1 MLPQPDNTKPKG
13 VGRVS
18 VVNEKMELIY
28 DAFVHYG
35 PEIEH
40 RPDPQ
45 RLNLGV
51 KYQDIMPENGAQLH
65 EDVLEALKTM
75 FDKSGGLVAHD
86 FKSDRRMLKDM
97 SFSLVVQLQHDCN
110 LICNASSTTTMSIT
124 GAEFATCTRQVIAAV
139 HPCSVELS
147 VNFTFH
153 PMSVFVSDSSTSAI

>member
-1 MLPQPDNTKPKG
+1 
-13 VGRVS
+13 
-18 VVNEKMELIY
+18 
-28 DAFVHYG
+28 
-35 PEIEH
+35 
-40 RPDPQ
+40 
-45 RLNLGV
+45 
-51 KYQDIMPENGAQLH
+51 
-65 EDVLEALKTM
+65 M